1 MIPLSIQT
9 LKASVPDLELISNS
23 QCFPLY
29 TYEKVEAT
37 PQGSLFESNTSTGYR
52 QKENINDAIL
62 KVFRDTYG
70 DTQIGKEDIFYYV
83 YGILHSPDYRQRYA
97 NDLKKMLP
105 RIPYVEDF
113 WGFSKAGREL
123 AHWHLHYETIDP
135 YPLTELAAPLTTDAK
150 TFYRVEK
157 MRFAKK
163 GQQVDKTTIIY
174 NRYVT
179 LTGIPLQAYD
189 YVVNGKPAIEWVMDH
204 YQVTVD
210 KDSQIRND
218 PNDWSAD
225 PRYIIDLLKRVVRVS
240 VETLQIVQQL
250 PKFKLLSKKATAP

>member
-1 MIPLSIQT
+1 MSSKIGSMLAIQSLKTLFLLSIQT

-135 YPLTELAAPLTTDAK
+135 YPLTELAAP
-150 TFYRVEK
+150 
-157 MRFAKK
+157 
-163 GQQVDKTTIIY
+163 
-174 NRYVT
+174 
-179 LTGIPLQAYD
+179 
-189 YVVNGKPAIEWVMDH
+189 
-204 YQVTVD
+204 
-210 KDSQIRND
+210 
-218 PNDWSAD
+218 
-225 PRYIIDLLKRVVRVS
+225 
-240 VETLQIVQQL
+240 
-250 PKFKLLSKKATAP
+250 